1 MGYRYG
7 HSSHDTQRGLRTAV
21 GKTPHRREA
30 IEPPL
35 SQQVRRKGKR
45 TEDLRKRGVADI
57 EAACVGP
64 EGRHHQATSIADET
78 TPRQGASA
86 SADARDRMQM
96 AGDFA
101 RAFLRHRLVAKQQR
115 TKRQRFGKNAANAI
129 GRIRVVVAGDPDPVA
144 TALKLHKFG
153 AIGGSEARRSALIV
167 EIVSERDDDAHGVAR
182 QYSGKPLKG
191 RCGVIGRQQNAS
203 RREGRSFLKMQV

>member
-64 EGRHHQATSIADET
+64 EGRHHQASPVARKAA
-78 TPRQGASA
+78 PAGGAPA
-86 SADARDRMQM
+86 LRHPGDRMQ
-96 AGDFA
+96 
-101 RAFLRHRLVAKQQR
+101 
-115 TKRQRFGKNAANAI
+115 
-129 GRIRVVVAGDPDPVA
+129 VAGDLA
-144 TALKLHKFG
+144 
-153 AIGGSEARRSALIV
+153 V
-167 EIVSERDDDAHGVAR
+167 ELAVDV
-182 QYSGKPLKG
+182 
-191 RCGVIGRQQNAS
+191 
-203 RREGRSFLKMQV
+203 